1 MSNQLLRETEQ
12 LIAAATSGGGLS
24 YPQKNR
30 VQELT
35 RLILNAEVRQCNC
48 TDRFLDALFMCRK
61 QLKTYGIMKP
71 CNYKLKNNVVL
82 QFQNGVYTNANLT
95 DEVAEAYL
103 AKYPNTTYFAEK
115 KPIEASEKETVNK
128 EPVKRSEGDDLGEA
142 VEAIKDSFSRGISMT
157 EIRKQ
162 MKTFV
167 FSNGDTLA
175 SRGLNEAIK
184 IFKES
189 VNESADEN
197 VNTEKESE

>member
-1 MSNQLLRETEQ
+1 MRDDLLREVET
-12 LIAAATSGGGLS
+12 LIAAATTGGGLS
-24 YPQKNR
+24 YPQKSR
-30 VQELT
+30 VEELT

-71 CNYKLKNNVVL
+71 CKYKLKNNVVL

-115 KPIEASEKETVNK
+115 KPIEVSEKQVTD
-128 EPVKRSEGDDLGEA
+128 EPVKRSEGDDLAEA
-142 VEAIKDSFSRGISMT
+142 VQSIKDMFSRGIGMM
-157 EIRKQ
+157 EIRDR
-162 MKTFV
+162 MKNFV
-167 FSNGDTLA
+167 FSNGDTIA
-175 SRGLNEAIK
+175 ARGINEAIK

-189 VNESADEN
+189 VNETSDEN
-197 VNTEKESE
+197 LDS

>member
-1 MSNQLLRETEQ
+1 MKNDLLKEVET
-12 LIAAATSGGGLS
+12 LIAAATKGGGLS
-24 YPQKNR
+24 YPQRTR

-35 RLILNAEVRQCNC
+35 KLILNSEVRQCNC
-48 TDRFLDALFMCRK
+48 SDRFLDALFMCRK

-82 QFQNGVYTNANLT
+82 QFQNNVYTNANLT

-103 AKYPNTTYFAEK
+103 SKYPKTTYFAEK
-115 KPIEASEKETVNK
+115 KAIEVSEKQDVAD
-128 EPVKRSEGDDLGEA
+128 EPIKRTEGDDLTEA
-142 VEAIKDSFSRGISMT
+142 VEAIKDAFSRGIGMM
-157 EIRKQ
+157 EIRERMRNFK
-162 MKTFV
+162 

-189 VNESADEN
+189 VNEESDEN
-197 VNTEKESE
+197 VNA

>member
-1 MSNQLLRETEQ
+1 MRDDLLKEVEN
-12 LIAAATSGGGLS
+12 LIAAATTGGGLS
-24 YPQKNR
+24 YPQQTR

-48 TDRFLDALFMCRK
+48 SDRFLDALFMCRK

-71 CNYKLKNNVVL
+71 CKYKLKNNVVL

-115 KPIEASEKETVNK
+115 TAIEVSEKQAEG
-128 EPVKRSEGDDLGEA
+128 PVKRSEGDDLTEA
-142 VEAIKDSFSRGISMT
+142 VESIKDAFSRGIGMM
-157 EIRKQ
+157 EIREC
-162 MKTFV
+162 MKNFV
-167 FSNGDTLA
+167 FSNGDTISA
-175 SRGLNEAIK
+175 RGINEAIK

-189 VNESADEN
+189 LKDEN
-197 VNTEKESE
+197 FES

>member
-1 MSNQLLRETEQ
+1 MELLQEVEN
-12 LIAAATSGGGLS
+12 LIAAATTGGGLS
-24 YPQKNR
+24 YHQKSR
-30 VQELT
+30 VEELT

-71 CNYKLKNNVVL
+71 CKYKLKNNVVL

-115 KPIEASEKETVNK
+115 KPIEVSEKQEGTD
-128 EPVKRSEGDDLGEA
+128 EPVKRSEGDDLAEA
-142 VEAIKDSFSRGISMT
+142 VESIKDMFSRGIGMM
-157 EIRKQ
+157 EIRDR
-162 MKTFV
+162 MKNFV
-167 FSNGDTLA
+167 FSNGDTIA
-175 SRGLNEAIK
+175 ARGINEAIK

-189 VNESADEN
+189 VNESPENEN
-197 VNTEKESE
+197 VNA

>member
-1 MSNQLLRETEQ
+1 MELLQEVEN
-12 LIAAATSGGGLS
+12 LIAAATKGGGLS
-24 YPQKNR
+24 YQQKSR

-71 CNYKLKNNVVL
+71 CKYKLKNNVVL
-82 QFQNGVYTNANLT
+82 QFQNNVYTNANLT

-115 KPIEASEKETVNK
+115 KAIEVSEKQAAG
-128 EPVKRSEGDDLGEA
+128 PVKRSEGDDLTEV
-142 VEAIKDSFSRGISMT
+142 VESIKDAFSRGIGMM
-157 EIRKQ
+157 EIRER

-167 FSNGDTLA
+167 FSNGDTI
-175 SRGLNEAIK
+175 STRGINEAIK

-189 VNESADEN
+189 VDEN
-197 VNTEKESE
+197 VEPEKENE

>member
-1 MSNQLLRETEQ
+1 MKNDLLKEVEQ
-12 LIAAATSGGGLS
+12 LIAAATKGGGLS
-24 YPQKNR
+24 YPQKSR

-35 RLILNAEVRQCNC
+35 RLILHAEVRQCNC

-82 QFQNGVYTNANLT
+82 QFQNNVYTNANLT

-115 KPIEASEKETVNK
+115 KPIEVSEKQDVAD
-128 EPVKRSEGDDLGEA
+128 EPIKRSEGDDLTEA
-142 VEAIKDSFSRGISMT
+142 VEAIKDAHSRGIGMM
-157 EIRKQ
+157 EIRER
-162 MKTFV
+162 MKLFQ

-189 VNESADEN
+189 VNETENEN
-197 VNTEKESE
+197 VNA

>member
-1 MSNQLLRETEQ
+1 MKSDLLKEVEQ
-12 LIAAATSGGGLS
+12 LIAAATQGGGLS
-24 YPQKNR
+24 YPQKSR

-35 RLILNAEVRQCNC
+35 RLILHAEVRQCNC
-48 TDRFLDALFMCRK
+48 SDRFLDALFMCRK
-61 QLKTYGIMKP
+61 QLKTYGIMEP

-82 QFQNGVYTNANLT
+82 QFQNNVYTNANLT

-115 KPIEASEKETVNK
+115 KPIEVSEKQVTET
-128 EPVKRSEGDDLGEA
+128 EPAKRSEGDDLTEA
-142 VEAIKDSFSRGISMT
+142 VEAIKDAFSRGIGMM
-157 EIRKQ
+157 EIRER
-162 MKTFV
+162 MKLFQ

-189 VNESADEN
+189 VNETSDEN
-197 VNTEKESE
+197 VNA

>member
-1 MSNQLLRETEQ
+1 MELLQEVEN
-12 LIAAATSGGGLS
+12 LIAAATTGGGLS
-24 YPQKNR
+24 YHQKSR
-30 VQELT
+30 VEELT

-71 CNYKLKNNVVL
+71 CKYKLKNNVVL

-115 KPIEASEKETVNK
+115 KPIEVSEKQEGTD
-128 EPVKRSEGDDLGEA
+128 EPVKRSEGDDLAEA
-142 VEAIKDSFSRGISMT
+142 VESIKDMFSRGIGMM
-157 EIRKQ
+157 EIRER
-162 MKTFV
+162 MKNFV
-167 FSNGDTLA
+167 FSNGDTIA
-175 SRGLNEAIK
+175 ARGINEAIK

-189 VNESADEN
+189 VNETSDEN
-197 VNTEKESE
+197 VNA

>member
-1 MSNQLLRETEQ
+1 MRDDLLNEVET
-12 LIAAATSGGGLS
+12 LIAAATTGGGLS
-24 YPQKNR
+24 YPQKSR

-35 RLILNAEVRQCNC
+35 RLILHAEVRQCNC

-71 CNYKLKNNVVL
+71 CKYKLKNNVVL

-115 KPIEASEKETVNK
+115 KPIEVSEKQEGTD
-128 EPVKRSEGDDLGEA
+128 EPVKRSEGDDLAEA
-142 VEAIKDSFSRGISMT
+142 VESIKDMFSRGIGMM
-157 EIRKQ
+157 EIRER
-162 MKTFV
+162 MKNFV
-167 FSNGDTLA
+167 FSNGDTIA
-175 SRGLNEAIK
+175 ARGINEAIK

-189 VNESADEN
+189 VNETSDEN
-197 VNTEKESE
+197 VNA

>member
-1 MSNQLLRETEQ
+1 MRDDLLQEVET
-12 LIAAATSGGGLS
+12 LIAAATTGGGLS
-24 YPQKNR
+24 YPQKSR
-30 VQELT
+30 VEELT

-71 CNYKLKNNVVL
+71 CKYKLKNNVVL

-103 AKYPNTTYFAEK
+103 SKYPKTTYFAEK
-115 KPIEASEKETVNK
+115 KPIEVSEKEAVESD
-128 EPVKRSEGDDLGEA
+128 EPVKRSEGDDLTEA
-142 VEAIKDSFSRGISMT
+142 VEAIKDAHSRGIGMM
-157 EIRKQ
+157 EIRER
-162 MKTFV
+162 MKLFQ

-189 VNESADEN
+189 VNEESDEN
-197 VNTEKESE
+197 INA

>member
-1 MSNQLLRETEQ
+1 MKNDLLKEVEQ

-24 YPQKNR
+24 YPQKSR

-35 RLILNAEVRQCNC
+35 RLILHAEVRQCNC
-48 TDRFLDALFMCRK
+48 SDRFLDALFMCRK

-82 QFQNGVYTNANLT
+82 QFQNNVYTNANLT

-103 AKYPNTTYFAEK
+103 SKYPKTTYFAEK
-115 KPIEASEKETVNK
+115 KPIEVSEKQDVAD
-128 EPVKRSEGDDLGEA
+128 EPIKRSEGDDLTEA
-142 VEAIKDSFSRGISMT
+142 VEAIKDAHSRGIGMM
-157 EIRKQ
+157 EIRER
-162 MKTFV
+162 MKLFQ

-189 VNESADEN
+189 VNETENEN
-197 VNTEKESE
+197 VNA

>member
-1 MSNQLLRETEQ
+1 MKNDLLKEVEQ
-12 LIAAATSGGGLS
+12 LIAAATQGGGLS
-24 YPQKNR
+24 YPQKSR

-35 RLILNAEVRQCNC
+35 RLIIHAEVRQCNC
-48 TDRFLDALFMCRK
+48 SDRFLDALFMCRK

-71 CNYKLKNNVVL
+71 CNYRLKNNIVL
-82 QFQNGVYTNANLT
+82 QFQNNVYTNANLT

-115 KPIEASEKETVNK
+115 KPIEVSEKQDVAD
-128 EPVKRSEGDDLGEA
+128 EPIKRSEGDDLTEA
-142 VEAIKDSFSRGISMT
+142 VEAIKDAHSRGIGMM
-157 EIRKQ
+157 EIRER
-162 MKTFV
+162 MKLFQ

-189 VNESADEN
+189 VNETENEN
-197 VNTEKESE
+197 VNA

>member
-1 MSNQLLRETEQ
+1 MKSDLLKEVEQ
-12 LIAAATSGGGLS
+12 LIAAATQGGGLS
-24 YPQKNR
+24 YPQKSR

-35 RLILNAEVRQCNC
+35 RLILHAEVRQCNC
-48 TDRFLDALFMCRK
+48 SDRFLDALFMCRK

-82 QFQNGVYTNANLT
+82 QFQNNVYTNANLT

-115 KPIEASEKETVNK
+115 KPIEVSEKQDVAD
-128 EPVKRSEGDDLGEA
+128 EPIKRSEGDDLTEA
-142 VEAIKDSFSRGISMT
+142 VEAIKDAHSRGIGMM
-157 EIRKQ
+157 EIRER
-162 MKTFV
+162 MKLFQ

-189 VNESADEN
+189 VNETENEN
-197 VNTEKESE
+197 VNA

>member
-1 MSNQLLRETEQ
+1 MGLLKEVET
-12 LIAAATSGGGLS
+12 LIAAATTGGGLS
-24 YPQKNR
+24 YPQKDR

-71 CNYKLKNNVVL
+71 CKYRLKNNVVL

-103 AKYPNTTYFAEK
+103 AKYPNTTYFADK
-115 KPIEASEKETVNK
+115 KPIEVSEKQVTD
-128 EPVKRSEGDDLGEA
+128 EPIKRSEGDDLAEA
-142 VEAIKDSFSRGISMT
+142 VESIKDMHSRGIGMM
-157 EIRKQ
+157 EIRDR
-162 MKTFV
+162 MKNFV
-167 FSNGDTLA
+167 FSNGDTIA
-175 SRGLNEAIK
+175 ARGINEAIK

-189 VNESADEN
+189 VNGTENEN
-197 VNTEKESE
+197 VNS

>member
-1 MSNQLLRETEQ
+1 MKNDLLKEVEQ
-12 LIAAATSGGGLS
+12 LIAAATQGGGLS
-24 YPQKNR
+24 YPQKSR

-35 RLILNAEVRQCNC
+35 RLILHAEVRQCNC
-48 TDRFLDALFMCRK
+48 SDRFLDALFMCRK

-82 QFQNGVYTNANLT
+82 QFQNNVYTNANLT
-95 DEVAEAYL
+95 NEVAEAYL

-115 KPIEASEKETVNK
+115 KPIEVSEKQEVED
-128 EPVKRSEGDDLGEA
+128 EPVKRSEGDDLTEA
-142 VEAIKDSFSRGISMT
+142 VEAIKDAHSRGIGMM
-157 EIRKQ
+157 EIRER
-162 MKTFV
+162 MKLFQ

-189 VNESADEN
+189 VNEESDEN
-197 VNTEKESE
+197 VNA